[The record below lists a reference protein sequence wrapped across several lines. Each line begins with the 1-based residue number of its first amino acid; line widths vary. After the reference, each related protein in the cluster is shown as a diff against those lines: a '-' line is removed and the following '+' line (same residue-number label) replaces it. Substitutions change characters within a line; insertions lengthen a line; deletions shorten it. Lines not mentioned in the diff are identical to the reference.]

1 MNTQMKTLMSQ
12 RIFNS
17 HTCRILFATFLSA
30 LCLIALSTQAATI
43 TVINTNDSGAGS
55 LRQALAD
62 TNDGDTIDF
71 AVTGTITLTTDEL
84 LVDKS
89 ITISGP
95 GSDNLTVDGNHASHI
110 FHVSGGVTATVAGL
124 SITNGGEVPGAG
136 GGIYNDH
143 STLAIDHCTVSGNHG
158 SVGGGVYNDGYSGTA
173 TLTVT
178 NSTFSGNSVAAPYS
192 VGSGGGI
199 YNNGSYGSATLTV
212 ANSTFSGNSA
222 GYLDYGW
229 GGAIYNDGSLG
240 SATLTLNNSTFSGN
254 SAGYHGGGIYNGSGM
269 VTIRHTILNAGAWGE
284 NLSNAYGSVSSLG
297 YNLSSDNG
305 GGFLTATADQI
316 NTDPMLG
323 PLQDNGGSTF
333 THELLSG
340 SPAINAGDPSF
351 TPPPDY
357 DQRGPGFPRV
367 VNGRIDIGAFEEV
380 QAPIYA
386 AQVQQPINA
395 DRTSVFSVRRGD
407 VPVKFTLTQG
417 AVATCAL
424 PSATIAVT
432 RTAGGTTGQIDE
444 SVYSGSADT
453 GSNFRISNCQYVYNL
468 NASALGVGTY
478 RVDIKI
484 NNQVVGSATFQ
495 LK

>member
-17 HTCRILFATFLSA
+17 HICRILFATFLSA

-95 GSDNLTVDGNHASHI
+95 GSDNLTVDGNHASRV
-110 FHVSGGVTATVAGL
+110 FHVSSGVTATVAGL

-178 NSTFSGNSVAAPYS
+178 
-192 VGSGGGI
+192 
-199 YNNGSYGSATLTV
+199 
-212 ANSTFSGNSA
+212 NSTFSGNSA

-305 GGFLTATADQI
+305 GGFLTATGDQI

-395 DRTSVFSVRRGD
+395 DGTSVFSVRRGV

-417 AVATCAL
+417 GVATCAL

-453 GSNFRISNCQYVYNL
+453 GSNFRIDSCQYIYNL
-468 NASALGVGTY
+468 SASALGVGTY
-478 RVDIKI
+478 RVDIQI
-484 NNQVVGSATFQ
+484 DSQVVGSGIFQ